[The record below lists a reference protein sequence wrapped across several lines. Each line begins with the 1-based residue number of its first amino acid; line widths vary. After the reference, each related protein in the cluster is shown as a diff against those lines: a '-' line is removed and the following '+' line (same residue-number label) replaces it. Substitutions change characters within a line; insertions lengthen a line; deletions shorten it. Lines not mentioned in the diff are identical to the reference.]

1 MKRLIALFIIV
12 AFPLRAEVD
21 ITPVTSPSGL
31 NAWLVEERSIPF
43 VSLDLI
49 FAGGATLEDDA
60 QAGVV
65 NMMTALLSEGAG
77 DMDAQA
83 FAARSEEL
91 ATRIRFDAG
100 RDSVS
105 VSVRFLTEDAE
116 AVIDHLRLA
125 LTEPRF
131 DEDAIAR
138 TRGQLLAQL
147 RREVLE
153 PNTIASRAFASA
165 AFQDHPYGR
174 ESNGT
179 PETVGALDRDALVAA
194 HQGAIARDRV
204 FIGAAGDISA
214 DDLGVLLDRLFE
226 GVPDTG
232 WQMPERAEFL
242 AEAGLEIIPFDG
254 PQSVV
259 AFGHAGIARDDPE
272 FLTAFVVNEVFGGG
286 RFGTRLMRNLRE
298 ERGLT
303 YGIGAFLSSGALG
316 QSYQGRLSTENANVE
331 IVIELLREEW
341 ARMASDGVTQ
351 EELARIQ
358 TYLTGAY
365 PLRFD
370 GNSSIASIMAS
381 MQYQGFDIDYVN
393 RRNDM
398 IAALSLD
405 EVNDLASRLYDPDA
419 LFFVVVG
426 QPVGLN

>member
-1 MKRLIALFIIV
+1 MKRLIALFILV

-21 ITPVTSPSGL
+21 ITQVTSPSGL
-31 NAWLVEERSIPF
+31 EAWLVEERSIPF

-49 FAGGATLEDDA
+49 FAGGAALESDA

-65 NMMTALLSEGAG
+65 NLMTSLLSEGAG

-91 ATRIRFDAG
+91 ATRIRFEAG

-105 VSVRFLTEDAE
+105 VSVRFLTEDADE
-116 AVIDHLRLA
+116 VIEHLRLA

-138 TRGQLLAQL
+138 TRGQLMAQL
-147 RREVLE
+147 RRDVLD
-153 PNTIASRAFASA
+153 PNTIASRAFANA

-179 PETVGALDRDALVAA
+179 PETVSTLDRDALVAA

-204 FIGAAGDISA
+204 YIGAAGDISA
-214 DDLGVLLDRLFE
+214 DELGGLLDRLFE
-226 GVPDTG
+226 GVPETG
-232 WQMPERAEFL
+232 WDMPERAEFL
-242 AEAGLEIIPFDG
+242 AEPGMEIIPFDG

-286 RFGTRLMRNLRE
+286 RFGTRLMRSLRE

-316 QSYQGRLSTENANVE
+316 ESYQGRLSTDNANVE
-331 IVIELLREEW
+331 LVIDLLRDEW
-341 ARMASDGVTQ
+341 AQIAIEGVT
-351 EELARIQ
+351 EGELDRIL

-370 GNSSIASIMAS
+370 GNSSIASIMAW

-398 IAALSLD
+398 ISALTLD